1 MAKLM
6 VSFRDE
12 SFRLLAFEARNR
24 GITIQE
30 LLRAVIVPDWIRLVN
45 VSEPS
50 TESGQGQSMPMIRR
64 GNQTVAALNRSRV

>member
-1 MAKLM
+1 MAKFM

-12 SFRLLAFEARNR
+12 SFRLLALEARNR

-30 LLRAVIVPDWIRLVN
+30 LIRAVIVPDWIRFVN

-50 TESGQGQSMPMIRR
+50 TQLGQRQSVPIIRR
-64 GNQTVAALNRSRV
+64 GSQIVAPLNRSRV

>member
-1 MAKLM
+1 M

-12 SFRLLAFEARNR
+12 SFKHLAFEARNR

-30 LLRAVIVPDWIRLVN
+30 LLRAVIVPDWIRLSD
-45 VSEPS
+45 VSEPY
-50 TESGQGQSMPMIRR
+50 TESGQRQPIPMIRR